1 MLSNGLKGT
10 LLGAANVCVV
20 ALGFA
25 VMEFR
30 DASEAVQVF
39 WLVAIIGM
47 LPGMGTG
54 LVLGTL
60 AGRLEHGRLPILV
73 TLALA
78 MVVLL
83 GTMLGT
89 DELIL
94 LASIPTIAA
103 ASILERWTRRQV
115 DPQVPPA
122 RARQIVG

>member
-10 LLGAANVCVV
+10 LLGAANVFVV
-20 ALGFA
+20 SLGFA

-30 DASEAVQVF
+30 DTSEAVQVF

-54 LVLGTL
+54 LVLGVL
-60 AGRLEHGRLPILV
+60 AGRLENGRLPILV

-83 GTMLGT
+83 GTFFTYSWLYGKT
-89 DELIL
+89 VPEIPNTIPAAL
-94 LASIPTIAA
+94 LPK
-103 ASILERWTRRQV
+103 
-115 DPQVPPA
+115 
-122 RARQIVG
+122 G